1 MIGLTQTA
9 LTLPQVQV
17 LVRAMHRVAHSDGAH
32 ERELVLLK
40 EFYEACRAD
49 VEGLTEYV
57 ELVRMPFDAAMAK
70 EVLDTPE
77 LQLLLLRSCYFLAFA
92 DGELSAAEK
101 EAIGAIV
108 SEVGIEA
115 KLAADARELTKD
127 ALLQHISRIANVPAL
142 KRVATDLDG

>member
-32 ERELVLLK
+32 ERELVLLR